1 MLLGEIVVLLLNLVL
16 EMQMLNLGAHPDGA
30 KLLNFG
36 RLGQGWHSVGG
47 PGNPASLEEV
57 NNGGIASA

>member
-1 MLLGEIVVLLLNLVL
+1 MLFGEIVVLLLNLVL
-16 EMQMLNLGAHPDGA
+16 EMQMLNFGAHPDGV

-47 PGNPASLEEV
+47 LGNLASIEEV
-57 NNGGIASA
+57 NNGGIAFA